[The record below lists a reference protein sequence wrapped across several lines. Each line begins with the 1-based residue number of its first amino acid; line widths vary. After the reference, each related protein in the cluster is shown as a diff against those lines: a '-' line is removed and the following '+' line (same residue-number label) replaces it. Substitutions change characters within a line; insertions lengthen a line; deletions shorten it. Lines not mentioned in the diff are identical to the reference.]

1 MVKCPNCGEENREE
15 AIFCRK
21 CGEQLQTSV
30 YIKQKEPWDII
41 HIGVV
46 ILSVVLLI
54 AAFGLVMGGTSI
66 RSIQELMTD
75 EEGYLTSG
83 TKQVQVSSYAIVV
96 DELDFHMDPVA
107 WRFLQRRGG
116 FLSFKLTTEN
126 KNPDKEIFI
135 GVARGEDAYEYV
147 ESMEYHEITEM
158 NMGLE
163 RFDSGS
169 TETEYIL
176 HQGDPPTEP
185 PTEQNFWIVQGRSA
199 GTNSITWNPESG
211 NYYLVMMNA
220 DGSSGVLA
228 DIKIGVQM
236 PFFAGIGNI
245 MLSAGLVLGA
255 FGAILIYLT
264 IRRNNPKPFSAA
276 KQR

>member
-1 MVKCPNCGEENREE
+1 MVKCTNCGEENRKE

-30 YIKQKEPWDII
+30 YIKQKEPEGVI
-41 HIGVV
+41 HIGAV

-75 EEGYLTSG
+75 EEGYLTSA
-83 TKQVQVSSYAIVV
+83 TKQVKVSSYAIVV

-126 KNPDKEIFI
+126 NNSDKDIFI
-135 GVARGEDAYEYV
+135 GVARVEDAYEYI

-158 NMGLE
+158 NIGWE

-169 TETEYIL
+169 TETQYIL
-176 HQGDPPTEP
+176 HQGDPPTIP
-185 PTEQNFWIVQGRSA
+185 PTEQNFWIVQGRSS
-199 GTNSITWNPESG
+199 GTNSITWDPESG

-220 DGSSGVLA
+220 DGSSAISA

-245 MLSAGLVLGA
+245 MLSTGFVLGA
-255 FGAILIYLT
+255 FGAIMIYLT
-264 IRRNNPKPFSAA
+264 IRRN
-276 KQR
+276 